1 MIYFDNSATAP
12 MFEEVS
18 QTMATVQQQFIGN
31 PSSLH
36 HLGVKSAQMLMKARQ
51 QLAQLLKVD
60 PQTLIMTSGGTE
72 SNNTA
77 ILGTA
82 FEKTGKHIITTQ
94 IEHPSVLQTMKF
106 LEKQGY
112 TVTYLPVSKE
122 GVINLVDLQQAI
134 QDDTILVSLMWV
146 NNEVGIVQPIQEIAT
161 VLEQYPTIHFH
172 VDAVQALS
180 QVLEQGIPHRV
191 DLLSL
196 SAHKFHG
203 PRGVGILY
211 KKQGRRIQ
219 PLLSGGGQESGV
231 RSGTENT
238 AGIVGTAKAL
248 RLYTEKSVDFY
259 MYNQTLR
266 TYLSQFENIH
276 ILSPEKA
283 TPHILTFA
291 IPGVRGEVLLH
302 ALEEK
307 GIYVST
313 TSACSSKS
321 TAEHHTL
328 KAMGVPT
335 QLSQCAIRV
344 SFSKQ
349 TTDTDV
355 ATFKNIFDGVYHQFD
370 KTMKK

>member
-36 HLGVKSAQMLMKARQ
+36 HLGVKAAQMLTKARQ
-51 QLAQLLKVD
+51 QLADLLKVD
-60 PQTLIMTSGGTE
+60 SETLIMTSGGTE

-82 FEKTGKHIITTQ
+82 FEKAGKHIITTQ
-94 IEHPSVLQTMKF
+94 IEHPSVLKTMKF

-112 TVTYLPVSKE
+112 VITYLPVSNIGE
-122 GVINLVDLQQAI
+122 VDLKDLEEAI
-134 QDDTILVSLMWV
+134 QDDTILVSVMWV
-146 NNEVGIVQPIQEIAT
+146 NNEVGAVQPIQEIAT
-161 VLEQYPTIHFH
+161 LLERYPSIHFH

-180 QVLEQGIPHRV
+180 QVLEQGIPARV

-211 KKQGRRIQ
+211 KKHGRRIQ

-248 RLYTEKSVDFY
+248 RLYTEKQVDFVG
-259 MYNQTLR
+259 YNQTLR
-266 TYLSQFENIH
+266 TYLSQFENIRL
-276 ILSPEKA
+276 LSPESA